1 MKRIADLVDQIDEEI
16 EGAKHYAECYLDKK
30 ARNDS
35 QWATRF
41 KEMSNDELKHCT
53 WLHDLAVEEIELL
66 GRVFTPTDE
75 MQKVWDQ
82 SHKRYVE
89 KVAWIK
95 QMLAM

>member
-1 MKRIADLVDQIDEEI
+1 MKKIADLIDCIDEEI

-35 QWATRF
+35 QWAQRF
-41 KEMSNDELKHCT
+41 KEMSNDELKHAT
-53 WLHDLAVEEIELL
+53 YIHDLAVEEIEILN
-66 GRVFTPTDE
+66 RVFTPTEE
-75 MQKVWDQ
+75 MQKVWDE

-95 QMLAM
+95 QMLLM